1 MIWDFYFD
9 SGPLHTYRAN
19 MDDVSDTK
27 LYLGSVKT
35 KGIPRPV
42 EVDVISA
49 NSPCQGFSA
58 DLRRS
63 ILGYT
68 RGVWRIA
75 SRRMFWSRR
84 ESFRGK
90 GRRGKRP
97 RCRNWSRWSGMMTP
111 RKCLWLSMGMS
122 GMRR

>member
-1 MIWDFYFD
+1 MPSDTKLCLGSVELEEGGVVKMIWDFYFD

-58 DLRRS
+58 
-63 ILGYT
+63 GN
-68 RGVWRIA
+68 VNV
-75 SRRMFWSRR
+75 
-84 ESFRGK
+84 
-90 GRRGKRP
+90 P
-97 RCRNWSRWSGMMTP
+97 
-111 RKCLWLSMGMS
+111 
-122 GMRR
+122 